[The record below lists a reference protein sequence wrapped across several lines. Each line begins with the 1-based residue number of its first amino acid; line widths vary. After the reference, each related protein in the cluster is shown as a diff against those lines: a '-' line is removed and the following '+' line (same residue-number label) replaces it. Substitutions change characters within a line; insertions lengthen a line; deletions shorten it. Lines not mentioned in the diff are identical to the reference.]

1 MSQDP
6 FALLKAEVDLLG
18 RLLGEAIRT
27 LSGERFF
34 VLVEEVRALAKAR
47 RQGDE
52 AAGEA
57 LLARVEGLS
66 TEEGEALVRAF
77 THYFHLVN
85 RAEELA
91 ERVIFDGFPRTLA
104 QAEALDRLLAE
115 TGTRLL
121 GVVLVEVPEE
131 ELVRRIL
138 KRAELEGRSDDN
150 EETVRRRLEV
160 YREKTEP
167 LVGYYE
173 ARGVLKRVDGLGTPD
188 EVYARIR
195 AALGI

>member
-1 MSQDP
+1 MKGEARGHKPLRLGGAVSQDP

-34 VLVEEVRALAKAR
+34 ALVEEVRALAKAR

-66 TEEGEALVRAF
+66 TEEAEALVRAF

-85 RAEELA
+85 LAEERH
-91 ERVIFDGFPRTLA
+91 RVRVNRLRA
-104 QAEALDRLLAE
+104 QAETLESPRPEGFLALAKALKERGLSW
-115 TGTRLL
+115 
-121 GVVLVEVPEE
+121 
-131 ELVRRIL
+131 RRP
-138 KRAELEGRSDDN
+138 RP
-150 EETVRRRLEV
+150 T
-160 YREKTEP
+160 
-167 LVGYYE
+167 
-173 ARGVLKRVDGLGTPD
+173 
-188 EVYARIR
+188 
-195 AALGI
+195 

>member
-1 MSQDP
+1 MGQAVI
-6 FALLKAEVDLLG
+6 FLG
-18 RLLGEAIRT
+18 PPGAGKGTQASRLAQELG
-27 LSGERFF
+27 F
-34 VLVEEVRALAKAR
+34 KK
-47 RQGDE
+47 
-52 AAGEA
+52 
-57 LLARVEGLS
+57 LS
-66 TEEGEALVRAF
+66 TGDILRDHVARGTPLG
-77 THYFHLVN
+77 
-85 RAEELA
+85 

-104 QAEALDRLLAE
+104 QAEALDRLLSE

-138 KRAELEGRSDDN
+138 RRAELEGRSDDN